1 MLGRALGTLEH
12 LSKYNYH
19 TAKAYYHFYLKRL
32 DRRFN
37 KSPLLIYQM
46 GKVGSSSVTASLRAA
61 NVDRRIYHVHFLT
74 PSLVDDYERRRRD
87 YLGSSREG
95 RLKHIWQ
102 YQHINQQLRHSVN
115 GNKWKII
122 TLVRDPVARNLST
135 FFENI
140 ESVSIEQDQVW
151 HLKSYEYD
159 FEMTIKK
166 DNLNALI
173 ERFFETDLHD
183 VPIEY
188 FDHEFKDYLGIDLF
202 ATEFPTETGYKIYQE
217 KRADVLLMRLESL
230 NECFTDA
237 IQGFLGYDNLQLVNT
252 NVGNQKD
259 YADLYRAFK
268 DIIQLPESYLDKLY
282 SSKFAQHFYNSTE
295 LAQFKEKW
303 SRPFQG

>member
-1 MLGRALGTLEH
+1 
-12 LSKYNYH
+12 
-19 TAKAYYHFYLKRL
+19 
-32 DRRFN
+32 
-37 KSPLLIYQM
+37 
-46 GKVGSSSVTASLRAA
+46 
-61 NVDRRIYHVHFLT
+61 
-74 PSLVDDYERRRRD
+74 
-87 YLGSSREG
+87 
-95 RLKHIWQ
+95 
-102 YQHINQQLRHSVN
+102 
-115 GNKWKII
+115 
-122 TLVRDPVARNLST
+122 
-135 FFENI
+135 
-140 ESVSIEQDQVW
+140 
-151 HLKSYEYD
+151 
-159 FEMTIKK
+159 
-166 DNLNALI
+166 
-173 ERFFETDLHD
+173 
-183 VPIEY
+183 
-188 FDHEFKDYLGIDLF
+188 LF